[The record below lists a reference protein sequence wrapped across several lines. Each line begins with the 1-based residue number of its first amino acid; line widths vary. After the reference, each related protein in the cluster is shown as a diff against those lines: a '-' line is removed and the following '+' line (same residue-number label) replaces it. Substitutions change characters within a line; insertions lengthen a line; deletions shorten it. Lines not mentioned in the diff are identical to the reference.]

1 VNTKTLQIN
10 RQKKPG
16 ETIKQTSRHETV
28 IMMMMMMVMM
38 KWRRRTMTT
47 TMTDMSDAGGIYL
60 YVPFP
65 EL

>member
-28 IMMMMMMVMM
+28 IMVMM